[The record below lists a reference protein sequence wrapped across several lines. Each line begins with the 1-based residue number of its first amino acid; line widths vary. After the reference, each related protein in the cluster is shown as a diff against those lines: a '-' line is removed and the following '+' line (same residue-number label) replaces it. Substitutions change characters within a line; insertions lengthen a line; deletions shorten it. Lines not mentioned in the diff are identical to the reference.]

1 MESISLKDSQKLL
14 YAIEFD
20 QFLTFAQG
28 FGYVHGKRISEVTML
43 GSNLQWI
50 QYGSALILIL
60 VLALNGAC
68 CLSPCCRM
76 RRRYLEKRHQSHIQP
91 VISLGTWLFVS
102 MLPHLAFADDVVSDL
117 KATAKA
123 SDGNIPQ
130 NVAPQNV
137 ALSSDD
143 QRKIMLAIYAGIG
156 SFQLVI
162 GAIVV
167 CILGMHG
174 ACCLCPKSE
183 QQRLIELMKRNK
195 DG

>member
-1 MESISLKDSQKLL
+1 
-14 YAIEFD
+14 
-20 QFLTFAQG
+20 
-28 FGYVHGKRISEVTML
+28 ML
-43 GSNLQWI
+43 SPGANLQWI
-50 QYGSALILIL
+50 QFGSAFLLVF

-68 CLSPCCRM
+68 CLSPCCK
-76 RRRYLEKRHQSHIQP
+76 RRRNNMEKRHQSHIQP
-91 VISLGTWLFVS
+91 VVSTCMWLFVS
-102 MLPHLAFADDVVSDL
+102 MLPHLASADDVVHENKANAKTSD
-117 KATAKA
+117 KI
-123 SDGNIPQ
+123 SPQ
-130 NVAPQNV
+130 NI
-137 ALSSDD
+137 ALSADD
-143 QRKIMLAIYAGIG
+143 QRKIMLALYAGIG